1 MASKPPGVSD
11 STSNPGF
18 GNARG
23 LTGFGTLT
31 PPGPTGPHTSLQDV
45 ERRLAELAHRFSSA
59 IGWREKRSAAY
70 ELLGQ
75 HSFTAGVV
83 WGMGENLTQTVV
95 ASVELVEVLALAE
108 YWESKQN
115 HTLMGQIRANA
126 FFAIAPG
133 VSVGMTMAGQFWPGF
148 DRKAKEAFEERGAI
162 IDAIKVAFMHP
173 KDFLGSLTKAQEA
186 KAKDFV
192 ALLGEKSLSG
202 NFHAGK
208 LMGELL
214 FDLLM
219 AIDLVVGLAKL
230 VAALPRLARYAEDL
244 ANLAREFRAAKQLET
259 KASDLAEPG
268 PRITQAQKDAA
279 QASTRGGSPPP
290 APTAAATGPGSA
302 AHKAARWQEYQDR
315 GGEWPY
321 DRWSNV
327 YDSNVTR
334 ARLANQ
340 ATDAYHD
347 TLGWGEREVTVTSNV
362 DGVDYARRLD
372 IADQATLQGVEYK
385 TGYQTATQDNLWEIA
400 RDKALQDKAGWSIK
414 WVFRDSAS
422 QPLQDALTE
431 AGIDFSVGP

>member
-1 MASKPPGVSD
+1 MASKPPGVLGSA
-11 STSNPGF
+11 SNPEF
-18 GNARG
+18 GHDRG
-23 LTGFGTLT
+23 LTGFGTFVS
-31 PPGPTGPHTSLQDV
+31 PAPTGHPASLQDV

-83 WGMGENLTQTVV
+83 WGLGENLTGTVV
-95 ASVELVEVLALAE
+95 AAVDLVEVLALAE
-108 YWESKQN
+108 YWESKQD
-115 HTLMGQIRANA
+115 HTLLGQIRTNA

-133 VSVGMTMAGQFWPGF
+133 ASLGMAMAGQFWPGF
-148 DRKAKEAFEERGAI
+148 DRKAKEAFEERGAL
-162 IDAIKVAFMHP
+162 IDAIQLAFMHP
-173 KDFLGSLTKAQEA
+173 KDFLGSLTRAQEA

-202 NFHAGK
+202 NFHAGQ

-230 VAALPRLARYAEDL
+230 VAALPKLARYAEDL
-244 ANLAREFRAAKQLET
+244 ATLAREFRAARQLET
-259 KASDLAEPG
+259 KAADLAEPG
-268 PRITQAQKDAA
+268 PRLTQAQKDAA
-279 QASTRGGSPPP
+279 QASTRGSTPPP
-290 APTAAATGPGSA
+290 APTAPATGPGSA

-334 ARLANQ
+334 AKLANQ

-372 IADQATLQGVEYK
+372 IADEATLQGVEYK
-385 TGYQTATQDNLWEIA
+385 TGYQTATQDNLWEVA